1 MEALSIPV
9 AKKSQVAEQMLNMLN
24 DKFIH
29 MQQKTYI
36 EGNACIGGSEQSV
49 TDRSSKSTSLET
61 DISVTSSTV
70 TRKRLSDEVRLLL
83 ERLYE
88 RKRALNSKERHLV
101 AKVCGLSPRQVRVWV
116 CFTSND

>member
-1 MEALSIPV
+1 M

-61 DISVTSSTV
+61 DISVTCSTV
-70 TRKRLSDEVRLLL
+70 TKKRLSDEVRLLL